1 MKRHVLI
8 AVTHLLG
15 AGHLTRMAALA
26 RGLARAGHHVTLA
39 SGGMPA
45 PLVRLDGVTLLQLPS
60 LRSDGVDFRTLLDAE
75 GNKASPALM
84 QERAERLA
92 KAVTEGRP
100 DVVITELFPFGRR
113 MLAAEFIR
121 LIQAARTLKPAP
133 LLLASVR
140 DVLVAPA
147 RAERIAEAE
156 ARLLAAYDGVLVH
169 GDEAVLPLSASWPVS
184 DRLRPLLHYTG
195 YVDEGADRPQAPATD
210 ALPEGDF
217 ILVSGGASAA
227 AMPLYRAAIAA
238 AGLLPERP
246 FRLLIGQ
253 GVAPA
258 LFDELAMAAP
268 VSCSIER
275 ARPDFRALL
284 ARCAASVSLAG
295 YNTVTDLIRT
305 RARAVLVPF
314 EEGNE
319 TEQRQR
325 AEHLAAS
332 GIAELVPQAALTGE
346 RLAEAITRALP
357 RPRPQA
363 LAVALDGVERMTTII
378 ERLCAGGS
386 PAAAPGIVSRDENRD
401 EDRAWAELDEALDVL
416 ARTGRRLGL
425 WWRDDDAVQP
435 TPALDRL
442 LALSGQAGVPVAIA
456 AIPSQAGHGLAVRLA
471 MAPQASVLV
480 HGFAHADHA
489 PAGEKK
495 AEFGPHRDLTEM
507 ERELRSGLAMA
518 RAVFG
523 EKLVPVFVPP
533 WNRCVPAL
541 APALARAGYAGLS
554 LFGDRT
560 APDMAG
566 LPLVNTHL
574 DPIDWHGTRSLAEP
588 ARLLAGLAKAI
599 LRRAGGIADADE
611 PIGLLTH
618 HAVHDEAVWRFCE
631 RLLTT
636 LRNSGAVA
644 PVSAIDIFGD
654 FGGRRTAP
662 LS

>member
-26 RGLARAGHHVTLA
+26 RGLARAGHRVTLA

-45 PLVRLDGVTLLQLPS
+45 PLVRLDGVTLLQLPP
-60 LRSDGVDFRTLLDAE
+60 LRSHGVDFRTLLDAN

-92 KAVTEGRP
+92 KAVTEGQP

-121 LIQAARTLKPAP
+121 LIQAARALKPAP

-156 ARLLAAYDGVLVH
+156 ARLLAAYNGVLVH

-184 DRLRPLLHYTG
+184 HNLRPLLHYTG
-195 YVDEGADRPQAPATD
+195 YVDEGADRPQAPATG

-227 AMPLYRAAIAA
+227 AMPLYRATIAA
-238 AGLLPERP
+238 AGLLPEHP

-253 GVAPA
+253 SVAPA

-268 VSCSIER
+268 ANCTIER
-275 ARPDFRALL
+275 ARPDFRTLL

-332 GIAELVPQAALTGE
+332 GIAELVPQMALSGE
-346 RLAEAITRALP
+346 RLAEAIARALS
-357 RPRPQA
+357 RPRPEA
-363 LAVALDGVERMTTII
+363 LAVALDGVERTTTII

-386 PAAAPGIVSRDENRD
+386 PAAAPGIVSRDENR
-401 EDRAWAELDEALDVL
+401 AWAELDEALDVL
-416 ARTGRRLGL
+416 ARTGWRVGL

-435 TPALDRL
+435 SQALDRL
-442 LALSGQAGVPVAIA
+442 LVLSARTGVPVAIA
-456 AIPSQAGHGLAVRLA
+456 AIPSQAGHDLAVRLA
-471 MAPQASVLV
+471 AAPQASVLV
-480 HGFAHADHA
+480 HGFAHANHA

-495 AEFGPHRDLTEM
+495 AEFGPHRDRAEM
-507 ERELRSGLAMA
+507 ERELRSSLAMA

-533 WNRCVPAL
+533 WNRCAPAL

-574 DPIDWHGTRSLAEP
+574 DPIDWHGSRSLAEP
-588 ARLLAGLAKAI
+588 ARLLAGLAEAI
-599 LRRAGGIADADE
+599 RRRAGGIADADE

-618 HAVHDEAVWRFCE
+618 HLVHDEAVWAFCE
-631 RLLTT
+631 RLLTN
-636 LRNSGAVA
+636 LRNSSAVE
-644 PVSAIDIFGD
+644 PVSALALFGHTP
-654 FGGRRTAP
+654 RR
-662 LS
+662 

>member
-1 MKRHVLI
+1 
-8 AVTHLLG
+8 
-15 AGHLTRMAALA
+15 MAALA

-121 LIQAARTLKPAP
+121 LIQAARALKPAP

-210 ALPEGDF
+210 ALPEGDL

-246 FRLLIGQ
+246 FRLLVGQ

-268 VSCSIER
+268 ANCSIER

-346 RLAEAITRALP
+346 RLAEAIARALS

-363 LAVALDGVERMTTII
+363 LAVALDGVERTTTII

-386 PAAAPGIVSRDENRD
+386 PAAAPGIVSRDEDRD
-401 EDRAWAELDEALDVL
+401 ENRAWAELDEALDVL

-442 LALSGQAGVPVAIA
+442 LALSGRAGVPVAIA

-480 HGFAHADHA
+480 HGFAHANHA

-495 AEFGPHRDLTEM
+495 AEFGPHRDLPEM

-588 ARLLAGLAKAI
+588 TRLLAGLARAI

-631 RLLTT
+631 RLLAT

>member
-26 RGLARAGHHVTLA
+26 RGLARAGHRVTLA

-45 PLVRLDGVTLLQLPS
+45 PLVRLDGVTLLQLPP

-75 GNKASPALM
+75 GNKASPGLM
-84 QERAERLA
+84 QERAELLA
-92 KAVTEGRP
+92 KAVTAGRP

-121 LIQAARTLKPAP
+121 LIQAARALEPAP

-184 DRLRPLLHYTG
+184 DSLQPLLHYTG

-210 ALPEGDF
+210 ATPEGEF

-238 AGLLPERP
+238 AGLLPERT
-246 FRLLIGQ
+246 FRLLVGQ

-258 LFDELAMAAP
+258 LFDELVAAAP
-268 VSCSIER
+268 DNCRIER

-332 GIAELVPQAALTGE
+332 GVAELVPQAALTGE
-346 RLAEAITRALP
+346 RLAEALARALS
-357 RPRPQA
+357 RPRPEA
-363 LAVALDGVERMTTII
+363 LAIALDGVERTTAII
-378 ERLCAGGS
+378 EGLCSTVG
-386 PAAAPGIVSRDENRD
+386 PPRAPNIVSRDG
-401 EDRAWAELDEALDVL
+401 DRAWAELDSALDTL

-435 TPALDRL
+435 SPALDRL
-442 LALSGQAGVPVAIA
+442 LALSEGTGVPVAIA

-471 MAPQASVLV
+471 AAPQASVLV
-480 HGFAHADHA
+480 HGFSHANHA
-489 PAGEKK
+489 PVGEKK
-495 AEFGPHRDLTEM
+495 AEFGLHRDLPEM
-507 ERELRSGLAMA
+507 EHELRSGLAMA
-518 RAVFG
+518 RALFG

-533 WNRCVPAL
+533 WNRCTPEL
-541 APALARAGYAGLS
+541 APALARAGYAALS
-554 LFGDRT
+554 LFGDRKT
-560 APDMAG
+560 PDMAG

-574 DPIDWHGTRSLAEP
+574 DPIDWHGTRSLAHP
-588 ARLLAGLAKAI
+588 ARLLAGLAQAI
-599 LRRAGGIADADE
+599 LRRVGGIADAGE

-618 HAVHDEAVWRFCE
+618 HAVHDEAVWQFCE
-631 RLLTT
+631 RLLAT
-636 LRNSGAVA
+636 LRNSGAID
-644 PVSAIDIFGD
+644 PVSANDMFNAQ
-654 FGGRRTAP
+654 GRCTTPAP
-662 LS
+662 

>member
-121 LIQAARTLKPAP
+121 LIQAAHALKPAP

-184 DRLRPLLHYTG
+184 DRLQPLLHYTG

-246 FRLLIGQ
+246 FRLLVGQ

-268 VSCSIER
+268 ASCSIER

-346 RLAEAITRALP
+346 RLAEAIARALP
-357 RPRPQA
+357 RPRPEA
-363 LAVALDGVERMTTII
+363 LAVALNGVERTAAII

-386 PAAAPGIVSRDENRD
+386 PVAAPGIVSRDEDRD
-401 EDRAWAELDEALDVL
+401 ENRAWAELDEALDVL

-442 LALSGQAGVPVAIA
+442 LALSGRAGVPVAIA

-480 HGFAHADHA
+480 HGFAHANHA

-554 LFGDRT
+554 FFGDRT

-588 ARLLAGLAKAI
+588 VRLLAGLARAI

-631 RLLTT
+631 RLLAT

>member
-1 MKRHVLI
+1 LKRHVLI

-26 RGLARAGHHVTLA
+26 RGLARAGHRVTLA

-45 PLVRLDGVTLLQLPS
+45 PLVRLDGVTLLQLPP
-60 LRSDGVDFRTLLDAE
+60 LRSHGVDFRTLLDAN

-84 QERAERLA
+84 QERAELLA
-92 KAVTEGRP
+92 KAVTEGQP

-121 LIQAARTLKPAP
+121 LIQAARALKPAP

-184 DRLRPLLHYTG
+184 HNLRPLLHYTG
-195 YVDEGADRPQAPATD
+195 YVDEGADRPQAPATG

-227 AMPLYRAAIAA
+227 AMPLYRATIAA
-238 AGLLPERP
+238 AGLLPEHP

-253 GVAPA
+253 SVAPA

-268 VSCSIER
+268 ANCTIER
-275 ARPDFRALL
+275 ARPDFRPLL

-332 GIAELVPQAALTGE
+332 GIAELVPQMALSGE
-346 RLAEAITRALP
+346 RLAEAIARALS

-363 LAVALDGVERMTTII
+363 FAVALDGVECTRTIV
-378 ERLCAGGS
+378 ERLCAGRS
-386 PAAAPGIVSRDENRD
+386 RAAAPAIVSRDEN
-401 EDRAWAELDEALDVL
+401 RAWAELDEALDVL
-416 ARTGRRLGL
+416 ARTGRRVGL

-435 TPALDRL
+435 SQALDRL
-442 LALSGQAGVPVAIA
+442 LVLSARTGVPVAIA
-456 AIPSQAGHGLAVRLA
+456 AIPSQAGHDLAVRLA
-471 MAPQASVLV
+471 AAPQASVFV
-480 HGFAHADHA
+480 HGFAHANHA

-495 AEFGPHRDLTEM
+495 AEFGPHRDRAEM
-507 ERELRSGLAMA
+507 ERELRSSLAMA

-541 APALARAGYAGLS
+541 APTLAHTGYAGLS

-574 DPIDWHGTRSLAEP
+574 DPIDWHGSRSLAEP
-588 ARLLAGLAKAI
+588 ARLLAGLAEAI
-599 LRRAGGIADADE
+599 RRRAGGIADADE

-618 HAVHDEAVWRFCE
+618 HLVHDEAVWAFCE
-631 RLLTT
+631 RLLTN
-636 LRNSGAVA
+636 LRNSSAVE
-644 PVSAIDIFGD
+644 PVSALALFGHTP
-654 FGGRRTAP
+654 RR
-662 LS
+662 